1 MFSSAP
7 TGTLRIRMDADS
19 LRRGSTEARIRPDNT
34 REHIGSATSQP
45 YQSMSREDTMTA
57 TLPRVS
63 AIICRKTPGREF
75 VLDISIC
82 SSAYLCPWLLFIP
95 IHIMTVYQ

>member
-19 LRRGSTEARIRPDNT
+19 LRRGSTEAKMRPANT
-34 REHIGSATSQP
+34 REHMGSATSQP

-57 TLPRVS
+57 TLPKVS
-63 AIICRKTPGREF
+63 AMMCRNTPVRQFALEDRY
-75 VLDISIC
+75 V
-82 SSAYLCPWLLFIP
+82 
-95 IHIMTVYQ
+95 